1 MMQWRTVMQC
11 RTMTQF
17 RTMMQGRTVFW
28 VVMGLVLLG
37 GPRLAQAAEVLDAAA
52 AAAAARERS
61 PAVAAARGELVR
73 LGGQREAACG
83 IQSDPTVQASA
94 AVVGEMWSV
103 AVLQPLSLS
112 GEGAAACRAA
122 GHAQDAARSRL
133 VRAELEVAAA
143 ARRAWVGAVAA
154 EGQQALAARGLEVAE
169 RIAAAARARAA
180 VGEASQLD
188 LRLAVLQVEQ
198 ARTGWLAAR
207 VAAGQQRAALA
218 VLVGEEALP
227 EGAQGLAIDPLDG
240 APPLQSAGP
249 AARSDV
255 VAAQAQVAAAEAE
268 LRRQRART
276 LPPVAIGAFVEEE
289 GPELRVGPRVSLTLP
304 LWRGNVDGRAAAEAA
319 LESARSQ
326 AAATRQ
332 AAAVQHRIST
342 DLGAELEAALAA
354 QPADLPEQARAGLDS
369 VALGYDRGELDLLT
383 AALLQGELLA
393 GHRAWLEGRR
403 VVAEARIAGLLAAE
417 DRRLLGGAEP

>member
-1 MMQWRTVMQC
+1 MMLWLA
-11 RTMTQF
+11 
-17 RTMMQGRTVFW
+17 
-28 VVMGLVLLG
+28 VVVGVLGLAHG
-37 GPRLAQAAEVLDAAA
+37 AAPLDAARA
-52 AAAAARERS
+52 
-61 PAVAAARGELVR
+61 AVAARARSPEVAEARAELGR
-73 LGGQREAACG
+73 LAGQHRAACG

-94 AVVGEMWSV
+94 AVVGEAWSV
-103 AVLQPLSLS
+103 SVLQPLSLS

-133 VRAELEVAAA
+133 VRTELEVAAA

-154 EGQQALAARGLEVAE
+154 AGQQDLAARGLEVAE

-198 ARTGWLAAR
+198 ARTGWLEAR
-207 VAAGQQRAALA
+207 VAAGHHRATLA
-218 VLVGEEALP
+218 VLVGEELLP
-227 EGAQGLAIDPLDG
+227 DGEPGLAVDPLVG
-240 APPLQSAGP
+240 APPLRPSGP
-249 AARSDV
+249 APRSDV

-289 GPELRVGPRVSLTLP
+289 GPELRAGPRVSLTLP
-304 LWRGNVDGRAAAEAA
+304 LWRGNVDGRAAATASLEAA
-319 LESARSQ
+319 RAR
-326 AAATRQ
+326 AAASTRE
-332 AAAVQHRIST
+332 AAVEHRIST
-342 DLGAELEAALAA
+342 ALGTELEAALAA
-354 QPADLPEQARAGLDS
+354 QPGDVPDQARAGLDS

-383 AALLQGELLA
+383 AALLQGQILA

-403 VVAEARIAGLLAAE
+403 VVAVARIGGLLAVE
-417 DRRLLGGAEP
+417 DRRLLGDEAP